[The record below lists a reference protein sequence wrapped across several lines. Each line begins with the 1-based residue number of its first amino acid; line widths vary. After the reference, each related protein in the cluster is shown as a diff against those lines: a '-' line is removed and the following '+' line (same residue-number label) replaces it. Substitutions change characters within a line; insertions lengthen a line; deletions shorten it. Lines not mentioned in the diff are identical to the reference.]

1 MAATAAL
8 RLITTTKSSS
18 SSNAASV
25 SPSSG
30 IFLAPRTLSFSASAL
45 SGDKL
50 VSKTVTSSRQMKRT
64 PFIVS
69 PKAVSDSQ
77 NSQTCLDPDASR
89 SVLGIIL
96 GGGAGTRLYPLTKK
110 RAKPAVPLGAN
121 YRLID
126 IPVSNCLN
134 SNVSKIY
141 VLTQFNS
148 ASLNRHLSRAYAS
161 NMGGYKNEG
170 FVEVLAAQQSP
181 ENPNWFQGTADA
193 VRQYL
198 WLFEEHNVLE
208 FLVLAGDHLYRMDYE
223 KFIQAHRETD
233 ADITVAALPM
243 DEKRATAFGLMKIDE
258 EGRIIEFAEKP
269 KGDQLK
275 AMKVDTTILGLDDVR
290 AKEMPYIASMGIY
303 VVSKNVMLD
312 LLREKFPGA
321 NDFGSEVIP
330 GATSIGMRVQAYLYD
345 GYWEDIGTI
354 EAFYNANLGITKKPV
369 PDFSFYD
376 RSSPIYTQP
385 RYLPPSKMLDADVT
399 DSVIGEGCVIK
410 NCKIHHS
417 VVGLR
422 SCISEGAI
430 IEDTLLMGA
439 DYYET
444 DADRR
449 FLAAKGSVPIG
460 IGKNSHI
467 KRAIIDK
474 NARIGDN
481 VKIINSDNVQE
492 AARETDGYFIKSG
505 IVTVIKDALIPS
517 GTCYSAFR
525 SGCLD
530 KSYLKCRIGMA
541 MEKHSKDHALSFSP

>member
-1 MAATAAL
+1 MASTAAIGGL
-8 RLITTTKSSS
+8 KVPSSSASSS
-18 SSNAASV
+18 SSLSNGSNKKAIYR
-25 SPSSG
+25 G
-30 IFLAPRTLSFSASAL
+30 LSFSASQL
-45 SGDKL
+45 CGDKIAA
-50 VSKTVTSSRQMKRT
+50 VSVGGRGSGRRC
-64 PFIVS
+64 PVIVS
-69 PKAVSDSQ
+69 PRAVSDSK

-269 KGDQLK
+269 KGEQLK
-275 AMKVDTTILGLDDVR
+275 AMKVDTTILGLDDER
-290 AKEMPYIASMGIY
+290 AKEMPFIASMGIY
-303 VVSKNVMLD
+303 VVSKHVMMD
-312 LLREKFPGA
+312 LLRDKFPGA

-376 RSSPIYTQP
+376 RSAPIYTQP
-385 RYLPPSKMLDADVT
+385 RYLPPSKMLNADVT

-430 IEDTLLMGA
+430 IEDSLLMGA

-449 FLAAKGSVPIG
+449 FLAARGSVPIG
-460 IGKNSHI
+460 IGKDSHI

-474 NARIGDN
+474 NARIGEN
-481 VKIINSDNVQE
+481 VKILNVDNVQE

-517 GTCYSAFR
+517 GTV
-525 SGCLD
+525 
-530 KSYLKCRIGMA
+530 I
-541 MEKHSKDHALSFSP
+541 

>member
-1 MAATAAL
+1 
-8 RLITTTKSSS
+8 
-18 SSNAASV
+18 
-25 SPSSG
+25 
-30 IFLAPRTLSFSASAL
+30 
-45 SGDKL
+45 
-50 VSKTVTSSRQMKRT
+50 
-64 PFIVS
+64 
-69 PKAVSDSQ
+69 
-77 NSQTCLDPDASR
+77 
-89 SVLGIIL
+89 
-96 GGGAGTRLYPLTKK
+96 
-110 RAKPAVPLGAN
+110 
-121 YRLID
+121 
-126 IPVSNCLN
+126 
-134 SNVSKIY
+134 
-141 VLTQFNS
+141 
-148 ASLNRHLSRAYAS
+148 
-161 NMGGYKNEG
+161 
-170 FVEVLAAQQSP
+170 
-181 ENPNWFQGTADA
+181 
-193 VRQYL
+193 
-198 WLFEEHNVLE
+198 
-208 FLVLAGDHLYRMDYE
+208 MDYE
-223 KFIQAHRETD
+223 RFIQAHRETD

-269 KGDQLK
+269 KGEQLK
-275 AMKVDTTILGLDDVR
+275 AMKVDTTILGLDDER

-303 VVSKNVMLD
+303 VVSKDVMLD

-417 VVGLR
+417 VIGLR

-430 IEDTLLMGA
+430 IEDTLVMGA

-460 IGKNSHI
+460 VGKNSHV

-481 VKIINSDNVQE
+481 VKIINGDNVQE

-517 GTCYSAFR
+517 GTV
-525 SGCLD
+525 
-530 KSYLKCRIGMA
+530 I
-541 MEKHSKDHALSFSP
+541 